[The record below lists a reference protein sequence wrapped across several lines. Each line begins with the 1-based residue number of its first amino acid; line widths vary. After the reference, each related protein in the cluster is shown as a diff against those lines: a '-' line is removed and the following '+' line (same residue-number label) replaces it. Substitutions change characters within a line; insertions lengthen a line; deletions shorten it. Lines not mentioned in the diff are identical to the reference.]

1 MKDIIKK
8 NTVMKKITNIICIF
22 LSAVV
27 LFSCGD
33 DNTNNEQGEGTI
45 GRKNNSRAMLIRRWK
60 RTSLK
65 VNISGGTDIKSVVW
79 TMEGQTLGEESEL
92 KYVFKKEGI
101 YNVSVRVTDNA
112 GNVAGCFA
120 EVTSGRKEPA
130 LCFTEL

>member
-1 MKDIIKK
+1 
-8 NTVMKKITNIICIF
+8 MKKITNIICIF

-45 GRKNNSRAMLIRRWK
+45 AAKIIASNAYPALEENVI
-60 RTSLK
+60 LK

-112 GNVAGCFA
+112 GNVAA
-120 EVTSGRKEPA
+120 A
-130 LCFTEL
+130 LQKLQVE